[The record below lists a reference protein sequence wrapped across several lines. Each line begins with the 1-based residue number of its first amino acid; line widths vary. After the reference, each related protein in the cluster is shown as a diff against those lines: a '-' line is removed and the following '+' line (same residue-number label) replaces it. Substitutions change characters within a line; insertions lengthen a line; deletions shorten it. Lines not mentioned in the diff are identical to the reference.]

1 MDGAGIF
8 RVFYFW
14 TVMENIQENI
24 TCKLIQQAGE
34 SPERA
39 AIHSRFGVMNY
50 RELNASVWRT
60 AQFLHDQGV
69 RSTDVVMVRFDDEL
83 FRVLVMLGLNRL
95 GATFFSVPR
104 MMAEAQF
111 RDGASRSRARFL
123 ATDVAGANDDG
134 LSVVYC
140 DFRKVFSIER
150 VDETILCK
158 NPASPLMIV
167 SGSGSTGV
175 PKMIPITHGNMAY
188 RSSLS
193 SQDPVFHDGARLLVM
208 SGMEFANSFSRLWGS
223 IYGGFCVMLSS
234 AVNEDL
240 NDFCEKNLVTSIAC
254 SVLHLENI
262 LEKYPDVQLRV
273 LSSVKVI
280 RVGSSMFSEDLKK
293 RAFERLGIKL
303 VNAYSTNEC
312 GMIAK
317 AVFPGENS
325 EGIGLPLTGVTI
337 EVVRPDGSKTV
348 DDEPG
353 FIRVKSPGVV
363 EGYLDD
369 EASTKKSFVA
379 GWFYPG
385 DVAKRSL
392 DGRLTYLGRT
402 DGMMVMNGINIF
414 PAEIENSMRKLPAV
428 KDVVAF
434 PYRHKIHQDVPV
446 CAVVL
451 REQTDVSV
459 RELLLH
465 AQENLGFRAPREI
478 IVLNEIP
485 RDERGKLNKTLL
497 VQMVTAAKMKE

>member
-1 MDGAGIF
+1 
-8 RVFYFW
+8 
-14 TVMENIQENI
+14 
-24 TCKLIQQAGE
+24 
-34 SPERA
+34 
-39 AIHSRFGVMNY
+39 MNY
-50 RELNASVWRT
+50 RELNASVWRA
-60 AQFLHDQGV
+60 AQFLHDQGI
-69 RSTDVVMVRFDDEL
+69 RSSDVVMVRFDDEL
-83 FRVLVMLGLNRL
+83 LRVLVMLGLNRL
-95 GATFFSVPR
+95 GATLLSVPR
-104 MMAEAQF
+104 MMTEVQF
-111 RDGASRSRARFL
+111 REAAGRSHASFL
-123 ATDVAGANDDG
+123 VTDVAGANGEG
-134 LSVVYC
+134 LSMVYC
-140 DFRKVFSIER
+140 DLRQVFSIER

-193 SQDPVFHDGARLLVM
+193 SQDPVFHEGARLLVM

-223 IYGGFCVMLSS
+223 IYGGFCVILSS

-240 NDFCEKNLVTSIAC
+240 NDFCEKNHVTSIAC
-254 SVLHLENI
+254 SVLHLEKI
-262 LEKYPDVQLRV
+262 LAQYRDAESRP

-293 RAFERLGIKL
+293 RAFDRLGIKL

-312 GMIAK
+312 GMITK
-317 AVFPGENS
+317 AVFPGESS
-325 EGIGLPLTGVTI
+325 EGIGLPLNGMTI
-337 EVVRPDGSKTV
+337 EVVRPDGSQTA

-353 FIRVKSPGVV
+353 FVRVKSPGVV
-363 EGYLDD
+363 AGYLND
-369 EASTKKSFVA
+369 EVSTKKSFVG

-385 DVAKRSL
+385 DVARRSV

-414 PAEIENSMRKLPAV
+414 PAEIESSMKRLPAV

-446 CAVVL
+446 CAVAL
-451 REQTDVSV
+451 HEPADVSV

-465 AQENLGFRAPREI
+465 AKKNLGFRAPKEMF
-478 IVLNEIP
+478 VLSEIP
-485 RDERGKLNKTLL
+485 RDERGKLNKALL
-497 VQMVTAAKMKE
+497 VQMVSAAKMKVSEG